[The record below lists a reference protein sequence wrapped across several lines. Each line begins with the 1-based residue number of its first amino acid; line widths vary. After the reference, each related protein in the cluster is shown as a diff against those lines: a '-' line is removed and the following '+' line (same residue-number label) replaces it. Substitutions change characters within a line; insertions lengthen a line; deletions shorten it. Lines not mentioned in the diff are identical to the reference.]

1 MIKIKSV
8 NAQHKYEISINNIKY
23 LMGPNRL
30 QKEDFMNQIKRIFY
44 KLDNS
49 EYAYEQKI
57 NTTTTIDEK
66 TIKLKTWRL
75 LDIHA
80 HINVNQEISLGTK
93 SMMHQYVEMLLRDIE
108 YMEEINTINLLFEQI
123 AIQLSEKMIEFNQ
136 INIDAK
142 FEQMTQK
149 QLIKLL
155 ELRFISE
162 NQLMDYLDLNY
173 EARILFQIKMAESI
187 AEKNVLLKYLVFVD
201 LPKMTVKIQEELSNI
216 RLDNMFVIV
225 LVEEKINVEIRNSAY
240 FGKRNIDFSDDISI
254 YNDLIMEI
262 DQVYNL
268 DEMKCVIKKFVNGVD
283 DKDTKRLEKFL

>member
-8 NAQHKYEISINNIKY
+8 NAQHKYEISIEDIKY

-49 EYAYEQKI
+49 EYAYEQKT

-66 TIKLKTWRL
+66 AIKLKTWRL

-80 HINVNQEISLGTK
+80 HINLNQEISLGSK
-93 SMMHQYVEMLLRDIE
+93 SMMHQYVEMLLRDVE

-187 AEKNVLLKYLVFVD
+187 AEKNELLKYLVFVD
-201 LPKMTVKIQEELSNI
+201 IPKMTVKIQEELSNI

-225 LVEEKINVEIRNSAY
+225 LVEEKINVEIRNCSY

-268 DEMKCVIKKFVNGVD
+268 DEMKCVIKKFVSGVD